1 MGTLRLAIGVILAG
15 AAAAAAVAA
24 EPPLM
29 CFGNEPSWGLALD
42 APGTARLM
50 LPDAPAAEYRGTETR
65 VEPLNE
71 RAWRGRRAGGA
82 GRDLVVFL
90 REAACSDGMSDVT
103 HPVVARVS
111 LPDGR
116 FLAGCCR
123 LVAAAAP
130 AAPAAKAKPGAAAAA
145 LEGQLWRL
153 AHPRG
158 QDDKA
163 LAGLQTGIT
172 VRLEAGQVQG
182 FGGCNQLAGS
192 YTLERDRLMV
202 APLAATMMACAPPLM
217 AIETAF
223 TAAFAGALRY
233 RVAGD
238 RLTLIADS
246 ETKPKLVFVAAP
258 PPSFE
263 GIAWEVTGFNN
274 GRQAVVSPL
283 SGTTLTVS
291 FRAGVIEGR
300 AGCNRFRASYTRE
313 GNRLAV
319 GAAAATR
326 MHCAAEGVMEQERQF
341 LAALDSA
348 TTWAIDNRGML
359 DLHRADGERVLLARR
374 VAKQP

>member
-1 MGTLRLAIGVILAG
+1 MGALRLAIGVILAG
-15 AAAAAAVAA
+15 VAVAAAAAA

-42 APGTARLM
+42 APGKARLL

-65 VEPLNE
+65 LEHLRE
-71 RAWRGRRAGGA
+71 RIWRGRAAGGA
-82 GRDLVVFL
+82 GRDLVAFL
-90 REAACSDGMSDVT
+90 REAACSDGMSDTT

-123 LVAAAAP
+123 VVAAVTL
-130 AAPAAKAKPGAAAAA
+130 AA
-145 LEGQLWRL
+145 LEGQRWRL
-153 AHPRG
+153 AHLRG
-158 QDDKA
+158 QDDRA
-163 LAGLQTGIT
+163 LAGLPAGIT
-172 VRLEAGQVQG
+172 VRFEAGRVQG
-182 FGGCNQLAGS
+182 FGGCNPLAGS
-192 YTLERDRLMV
+192 YTLEGDRLML
-202 APLAATMMACAPPLM
+202 APLAGTMMACAPPLM
-217 AIETAF
+217 GIETAF
-223 TAAFAGALRY
+223 TAAFGGTLRY

-238 RLTLIADS
+238 RLTLTADS

-258 PPSFE
+258 PPRFE

-291 FRAGVIEGR
+291 FKAGSVEGH
-300 AGCNRFRASYTRE
+300 AGCNRFRSTYTRE

-319 GAAAATR
+319 GATAATR

-341 LAALDSA
+341 LAALQSA
-348 TTWAIDNRGML
+348 TMWAIDDRGML
-359 DLHRADGERVLLARR
+359 DLHRADGERVLLAHKA
-374 VAKQP
+374 AKQP